1 MNTILKIKTT
11 IRRRLERGV
20 HGVAMLGIAGA
31 LCGADTAQ
39 ADAPTSAHAL
49 QAIGRLS
56 AIHIAKGAAQSVA
69 GGDANC
75 ANLSLDTRRVEYFWQ
90 HAVRSARYNYLQSL
104 DQGDCQAGAQLQLA
118 NRKKGRLSLD
128 NATGWGVLQIHQ
140 TTYYLY
146 CETCEGLMGADFTF
160 PPAQ

>member
-1 MNTILKIKTT
+1 MTKITLTLLLGLSGATVSWATT
-11 IRRRLERGV
+11 PV
-20 HGVAMLGIAGA
+20 PASAY
-31 LCGADTAQ
+31 
-39 ADAPTSAHAL
+39 AP
-49 QAIGRLS
+49 QAIGRIANIQITNGS
-56 AIHIAKGAAQSVA
+56 AKSVQ

-75 ANLSLDTRRVEYFWQ
+75 ENLSIDTRRVAYFWQ

-104 DQGDCQAGAQLQLA
+104 DQGDCQAEAQLQLP

-146 CETCEGLMGADFTF
+146 CEACEGLMGADFTF
-160 PPAQ
+160 PSVK